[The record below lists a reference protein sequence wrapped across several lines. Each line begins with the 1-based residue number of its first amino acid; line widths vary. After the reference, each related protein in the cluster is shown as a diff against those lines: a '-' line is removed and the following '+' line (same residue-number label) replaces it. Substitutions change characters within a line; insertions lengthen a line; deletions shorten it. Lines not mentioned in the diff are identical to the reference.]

1 MRILVTND
9 DGWSAPGLR
18 TLVKVLA
25 AEGHD
30 VLVAAPDRERSGGGT
45 ALGRLDDGF
54 EFAVDEVEVPGASQA
69 WSLDV
74 PPAMCV
80 LAALSEVVGIRPD
93 VVLSGIN
100 AGHNTGRNIVH
111 SGTFGAAWM
120 AARFGLPAAAV
131 SSGPFPGARFDTA
144 ARVVAERLDGIV
156 SASAGTVLNV
166 NVPDCD
172 YDDLGPTLETSLA
185 RAGMQRVEFS
195 RVGARIRVNE
205 SPVIRSQGDTEAVMD
220 GAVSVTSIEARMH
233 LGSVPASVF
242 HTRPQS
248 TPQEVI
254 R

>member
-9 DGWSAPGLR
+9 DGWSAPGLQ

-25 AEGHD
+25 ADGHD
-30 VLVAAPDRERSGGGT
+30 VEVAAPDRERSGSGT

-54 EFAVDEVEVPGASQA
+54 EFAIDEVEVPGARQA

-80 LAALSEVVGIRPD
+80 LVALSDAVGIRPD

-131 SSGPFPGARFDTA
+131 SAGPLPGARFDTA

-156 SASAGTVLNV
+156 SAPGGSVLNI

-172 YDDLGPTLETSLA
+172 YGDLGPTVETVLA
-185 RAGMQRVEFS
+185 RAGMQRVELS
-195 RVGARIRVNE
+195 RVGGRIRVNE
-205 SPVIRSQGDTEAVMD
+205 SPAVRSPGDTETVMD

-233 LGSVPASVF
+233 LGSVPISLAHPF
-242 HTRPQS
+242 PQQP
-248 TPQEVI
+248 PQEAL